1 MQSTTPSQRRPLA
14 TLRPA
19 SQLPPAPVAASAAPT
34 ARRPVP
40 AVDIDPLLTPN
51 EVAQMFRVDPKTVTR
66 WANAGKITTVRTLGG
81 HRRFS
86 EREIRTLLAVVP
98 TQVPLPA

>member
-40 AVDIDPLLTPN
+40 AVDIDPLVTPN
-51 EVAQMFRVDPKTVTR
+51 EVA
-66 WANAGKITTVRTLGG
+66 
-81 HRRFS
+81 
-86 EREIRTLLAVVP
+86 
-98 TQVPLPA
+98 